1 MFCFF
6 EENRKYLSQR
16 ASDAK
21 DRYEILRV
29 EKDSKPNVII
39 ESYNNL
45 ALALRPDKDF
55 EVIKYKII

>member
-1 MFCFF
+1 M
-6 EENRKYLSQR
+6 SQR